1 MLAYREN
8 LLRAAVIALRI
19 VSRPSFQFSRSYLE
33 CLNNSLECVNSR
45 CPLSSG
51 LDQLSIVFLEL
62 TNSGRMLRRNG
73 LNLLPMVF
81 LDFIDPGSSLRR
93 SVGEFAVML
102 FERHLSLLHR
112 QQSMLL
118 LRECS
123 LELNPFCPL
132 RNCSFELLNPVC
144 PLRKRSFELLNPF
157 CPSSTTLG
165 QYSVHAFKFCNSST
179 EKPHVRFL
187 QFGCQC
193 NCQRLFLSEIT
204 GSTNSA
210 VHLHSDIPPHM
221 RPCWGS
227 WKCIMADGGR
237 RSSWG

>member
-1 MLAYREN
+1 
-8 LLRAAVIALRI
+8 
-19 VSRPSFQFSRSYLE
+19 
-33 CLNNSLECVNSR
+33 
-45 CPLSSG
+45 
-51 LDQLSIVFLEL
+51 
-62 TNSGRMLRRNG
+62 MLRRNG

-93 SVGEFAVML
+93 GVGEFAVML
-102 FERHLSLLHR
+102 FERHLSILHR

-123 LELNPFCPL
+123 LELLNS
-132 RNCSFELLNPVC
+132 SFELLNPVC
-144 PLRKRSFELLNPF
+144 PLRKRSFELPVCPLRKRSFELLNLF
-157 CPSSTTLG
+157 CPSSATLG

-193 NCQRLFLSEIT
+193 YCQRLFLSEIT

-221 RPCWGS
+221 GRAGEAGNALWP
-227 WKCIMADGGR
+227 MAAGGR
-237 RSSWG
+237 VGD

>member
-1 MLAYREN
+1 
-8 LLRAAVIALRI
+8 

-51 LDQLSIVFLEL
+51 LGQLSIVFLEL

-93 SVGEFAVML
+93 GVGEFAVML

-123 LELNPFCPL
+123 LELLNSFCPL

-144 PLRKRSFELLNPF
+144 PLRKRSFELLNPVCPLRKRSFELLNPF
-157 CPSSTTLG
+157 CPSSATLG

-193 NCQRLFLSEIT
+193 YCQRLFLSEIT

-210 VHLHSDIPPHM
+210 VHLHADIPPHM
-221 RPCWGS
+221 GRAGEVGNALWP
-227 WKCIMADGGR
+227 MAAGGR
-237 RSSWG
+237 VGD

>member
-1 MLAYREN
+1 ML
-8 LLRAAVIALRI
+8 
-19 VSRPSFQFSRSYLE
+19 P
-33 CLNNSLECVNSR
+33 
-45 CPLSSG
+45 
-51 LDQLSIVFLEL
+51 
-62 TNSGRMLRRNG
+62 RNG

-81 LDFIDPGSSLRR
+81 LDFVDPGSSLRR
-93 SVGEFAVML
+93 GVGEFAVML

-118 LRECS
+118 PMLLLRECS
-123 LELNPFCPL
+123 LELLNSFCPL

-157 CPSSTTLG
+157 CPSSATLG

-193 NCQRLFLSEIT
+193 YCQRLFLSEIT

-221 RPCWGS
+221 GRAGEAGNALWP
-227 WKCIMADGGR
+227 MAAGGR
-237 RSSWG
+237 VGD

>member
-1 MLAYREN
+1 
-8 LLRAAVIALRI
+8 

-51 LDQLSIVFLEL
+51 LGQLSIVFLEL

-93 SVGEFAVML
+93 GVGEFAVML
-102 FERHLSLLHR
+102 FERHLSILHR
-112 QQSMLL
+112 RQSMLL

-123 LELNPFCPL
+123 LELLNS
-132 RNCSFELLNPVC
+132 SFELLNPVC
-144 PLRKRSFELLNPF
+144 PLRKRSFELLNLF
-157 CPSSTTLG
+157 CPSSATLG

-193 NCQRLFLSEIT
+193 YCQRLFLSEIT

-210 VHLHSDIPPHM
+210 VHLHADIPPHM
-221 RPCWGS
+221 GRAGEVGNALWP
-227 WKCIMADGGR
+227 MAAGGR
-237 RSSWG
+237 VGD